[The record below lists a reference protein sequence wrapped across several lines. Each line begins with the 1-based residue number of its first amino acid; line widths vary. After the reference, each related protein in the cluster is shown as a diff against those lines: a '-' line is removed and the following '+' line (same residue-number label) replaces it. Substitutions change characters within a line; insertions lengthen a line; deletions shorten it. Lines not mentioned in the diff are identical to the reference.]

1 MLVLILAQY
10 SVLHTTCALEFLYY
24 VYTLNIP
31 QLDHLYCIYMTVQC
45 IHNQTSKALIRR
57 YIFTRKDSSEC
68 IPRIQSQTQTGMLY
82 RNWMRSEYN
91 TIQYYT
97 HNNLLWCG
105 YSICGS
111 GMTKVF
117 LSFPQLFASGGGG
130 CCDCG
135 DPEAWTSCV
144 HCELHKPTEQNEEE
158 VPRLFIATI
167 V

>member
-10 SVLHTTCALEFLYY
+10 SVLHTTCALEFLYC

-91 TIQYYT
+91 TILYT
-97 HNNLLWCG
+97 
-105 YSICGS
+105 
-111 GMTKVF
+111 
-117 LSFPQLFASGGGG
+117 
-130 CCDCG
+130 
-135 DPEAWTSCV
+135 
-144 HCELHKPTEQNEEE
+144 
-158 VPRLFIATI
+158 
-167 V
+167 